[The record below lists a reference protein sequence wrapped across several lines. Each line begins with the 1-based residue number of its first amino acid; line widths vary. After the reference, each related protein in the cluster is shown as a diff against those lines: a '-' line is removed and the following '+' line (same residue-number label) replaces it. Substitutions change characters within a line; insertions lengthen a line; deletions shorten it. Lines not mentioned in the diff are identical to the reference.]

1 MTWRSFKE
9 ARKFVHKLGLKNR
22 DEWRVFCKSGEKPDD
37 IPNHPAGVYKNKGW
51 KTLGDWL
58 GTDYIANRYREYK
71 SFEDARKF
79 VRSLKLSGTKE
90 WREYLK
96 SGKRP
101 VDIPSH
107 PGGTYKKEW
116 RGLGNFLG
124 TGNVSGRDRHKQF
137 RSLTESR
144 KLAISLGPKTQYDWK
159 NYVKKNKLPND
170 VPRDPQTVY
179 AKEGWKSW
187 GDFLGTGRI
196 ANQNAK
202 FKSFVIARKFAQSL
216 KLKGVEEWKAYCK
229 SGEIPDD
236 IPSNP
241 NKEYKKEWTT
251 WGDFLGTGRIANTV
265 RSANFLLW
273 PEAKQKMRKLG
284 KEYGLKGFNDWKK
297 FAKTHRKLLAELN
310 LPVAPWMSYT
320 KEKVWKKMKK

>member
-1 MTWRSFKE
+1 MKKKTYRSFEE
-9 ARKFVHKLGLKNR
+9 ARKYVHKLELKNR
-22 DEWRVFCKSGEKPDD
+22 DEWSVFCKSGEKPDD

-51 KTLGDWL
+51 KNLGDWL
-58 GTDYIANRYREYK
+58 GTGYIANQKREYR

-144 KLAISLGPKTQYDWK
+144 KLAISLGPKTQHEWK
-159 NYVKKNKLPND
+159 NYLKKNKLPND
-170 VPRDPQTVY
+170 VPHDPQTVY
-179 AKEGWKSW
+179 AKEGWKGW

-196 ANQNAK
+196 ANQNTK
-202 FKSFVIARKFAQSL
+202 FKSFVNARKFVRSL
-216 KLKGVEEWKAYCK
+216 KLSGTKEWKTYCK
-229 SGEIPDD
+229 SGEMPDD

-241 NKEYKKEWTT
+241 NKEYKKEWKSY
-251 WGDFLGTGRIANTV
+251 GDWLGTGVIAN
-265 RSANFLLW
+265 RYMASLYPPFE
-273 PEAKQKMRKLG
+273 EAKKEYRRLG
-284 KEYGLKGFNDWKK
+284 KKYGIKNRTQWFE
-297 FAKTHRKLLAELN
+297 FAKSDKMPKH
-310 LPVAPWMSYT
+310 LPKFPEKAYT
-320 KEKVWKKMKK
+320 KERVMRKAKK